1 MSLQKLG
8 GEKFGAVQA
17 AIGRT
22 RPCHAERLE
31 NSRANGISVILEFNG
46 RGSVSTWWLPR
57 LPWKS
62 FSAKRLKN

>member
-22 RPCHAERLE
+22 GPCHAERLE
-31 NSRANGISVILEFNG
+31 NSRANGISVTLEFNG
-46 RGSVSTWWLPR
+46 IGSV
-57 LPWKS
+57 
-62 FSAKRLKN
+62 